1 MNKQTNNPDEAEARG
16 AAAAPHWTAGGRAG
30 GWPGPGDRGARSA
43 RQGNRRASNPVPAH
57 SDSEAR
63 HHAASAPR
71 THANAHAHTLAHA
84 HHAHGRP
91 DPDSQQGKQ
100 GVWPLGAQPRPWP
113 PMRRWDPHREG
124 QEPPRHGPLASSQQR
139 EPEGQEAGAGLG
151 SGGPGGLS
159 PPPREWGG
167 RGATTWRLT
176 SSYPEGRWA
185 LSRSQASSGLVVYS
199 VTNAS
204 FPSYI
209 LSTSRIK
216 ITFFSGNSS
225 SVGKWLDHICLY

>member
-1 MNKQTNNPDEAEARG
+1 MNKQTNNPNEAEARG

-63 HHAASAPR
+63 DHAASAPR

-113 PMRRWDPHREG
+113 LTRRWDPHREG

-139 EPEGQEAGAGLG
+139 EPEGQEAGTGLG

-159 PPPREWGG
+159 PPPQERGG
-167 RGATTWRLT
+167 RGGYNLETDL
-176 SSYPEGRWA
+176 E
-185 LSRSQASSGLVVYS
+185 LSRGTLGPFSQPGLQWPSCLQCHECIV
-199 VTNAS
+199 S
-204 FPSYI
+204 FIHFKYKQNKNHI
-209 LSTSRIK
+209 FFRQQQFSR
-216 ITFFSGNSS
+216 
-225 SVGKWLDHICLY
+225 